1 MLWLLLFSV
10 CAPFPRY
17 SWKRMTLLDVHLMLF
32 KNIIIRFILST
43 VYSEIK
49 FYLYKAFKIIGL
61 KDFVVIWI
69 FNLLEFIKVDNFIK
83 KIFFGCTRGIWK
95 LLGQGSNPSRS
106 CHLQLQPCQTF
117 NPLRQAGNHTRA
129 LAEISQVINSLCRSG
144 NSRRSSKV
152 QLPLLQMLPEAAWT
166 LTPAEVAL
174 T

>member
-1 MLWLLLFSV
+1 MIFSLLWLLLFSV

-95 LLGQGSNPSRS
+95 FPSQGLNLSYSSDLYHSCGNGRS
-106 CHLQLQPCQTF
+106 LTCCATVGTPKAVNFKSLQRC
-117 NPLRQAGNHTRA
+117 
-129 LAEISQVINSLCRSG
+129 
-144 NSRRSSKV
+144 
-152 QLPLLQMLPEAAWT
+152 
-166 LTPAEVAL
+166 
-174 T
+174 